1 MKKILIKVM
10 KWLLIVGVASFIIV
24 EGLIIYTGNQE
35 PTEDVDYLIV
45 LGAGLYGEVPSPVLK
60 ARLNVAS
67 AYLLEHD
74 DVLVIVSGGQG
85 SNETIT
91 EAEAMVKYLVNKGV
105 EVDRIMVEDQATSTF
120 ENLKY
125 SLEMVDELKDVK
137 VGIVTNKFHI
147 FRAMML
153 AKRLELDGVGFPS
166 QIPPSI
172 VIKSY
177 LREYFAFFKSFIFDR

>member
-1 MKKILIKVM
+1 MKKILTKIV
-10 KWLLIVGVASFIIV
+10 KWLIVVGVASFVLV
-24 EGLIIYTGNQE
+24 EGLIIYTGNQK

-45 LGAGLYGEVPSPVLK
+45 LGAGLYGDVPSPVLK

-67 AYLLEHD
+67 AYLLEHE

-85 SNETIT
+85 LNEHIT
-91 EAEAMVKYLVNKGV
+91 EAEAMMKYLKN
-105 EVDRIMVEDQATSTF
+105 EEIEADRIMVEDQATSTF

-125 SLEMVDELKDVK
+125 SFEMVDELKDVK

-147 FRAMML
+147 FRSMML
-153 AKRLELDGVGFPS
+153 AQRVGLDAVGFPS
-166 QIPPSI
+166 EIPPSI